1 MKQGIL
7 ITFEGGEGCGKST
20 HSNAFCNYLQ
30 KRGYKVLHTRE
41 PGGTPL
47 SEEIRKLVKDP
58 QYLNKTAETEL
69 LLFEAARAEI
79 CKEILFPALK
89 EGNIVVLDRF
99 FDSTTAYQGYG
110 RGLNIEVVN
119 TLNKFATKGLTP
131 DMTIYL
137 SIDPEVA
144 FRRKGGAEQNDAMEL
159 QSMEFHERVKK
170 GFDEIAKENADRFVV
185 IKSDDEMESV
195 QAQIIQVFEER
206 YGENKDI
213 QTNAIISR
221 HN

>member
-1 MKQGIL
+1 MEQGEL

-30 KRGYKVLHTRE
+30 KKGYKVLHTRE
-41 PGGTPL
+41 PGGTLL

-58 QYLNKTAETEL
+58 KFLNKTAEAEL

-79 CKEILFPALK
+79 CNEIIIPALK
-89 EGNIVVLDRF
+89 EGTIVVLDRF

-119 TLNKFATKGLTP
+119 TLNRFATKGLTP
-131 DMTIYL
+131 NLTYYL

-144 FRRKGGAEQNDAMEL
+144 FARKGGGSKTTQWNYSL
-159 QSMEFHERVKK
+159 WNF
-170 GFDEIAKENADRFVV
+170 
-185 IKSDDEMESV
+185 IK
-195 QAQIIQVFEER
+195 R
-206 YGENKDI
+206 
-213 QTNAIISR
+213 
-221 HN
+221 